1 MGLAMGLAKGV
12 VGVAVRPL
20 VAAIEACSKL
30 LYALA
35 LATLGREGILG
46 KMQVGGGW
54 LAAVLALCGRVGGW
68 NGRSG
73 GRGEGGAR
81 SGRSPGYSWCEA
93 LLLLCSVSLLACA
106 SRLQPHPVLFTHTHT
121 RAAPRQGP
129 RRLCRGRG

>member
-20 VAAIEACSKL
+20 VAAVEACSKL

-54 LAAVLALCGRVGGW
+54 LAAVLVLGGRVGGW
-68 NGRSG
+68 NGG
-73 GRGEGGAR
+73 PRGTR
-81 SGRSPGYSWCEA
+81 SGRSPGYSWFQA

-106 SRLQPHPVLFTHTHT
+106 SWLQPHPVLFTHTHT